1 MICSAHF
8 SGAATRGSRGVPL
21 TCCEDLHK
29 AFDAKANREIQ
40 VGELPTGLH
49 VNGRVA
55 WYVYQ
60 GSYADLSVKG
70 WDVFW
75 KKFATSG
82 LKMEGAPGDV
92 YACNPGCHTEDH
104 QAKMLTIMWAPVA

>member
-1 MICSAHF
+1 ME
-8 SGAATRGSRGVPL
+8 TV
-21 TCCEDLHK
+21 TCCDDMHK
-29 AFDAKANREIQ
+29 AFDAKANGTIQ
-40 VGELPTGLH
+40 IGELPPYAH

-60 GSYADLSVKG
+60 GPYRDISAEG

-75 KKFATSG
+75 RKFATAN

-92 YACNPGCHTEDH
+92 YVCNPGCHKEDK
-104 QAKMLTIMWAPVA
+104 QAKMLTILWAPVE